1 MVPAYAGY
9 LALNVLTGKTRAWLM
24 GQGHCVAAID
34 ALNVLTGNLHPEQE
48 RAYADG
54 EEGLN
59 RLLQDFY
66 GYAQAP
72 NGAPAAPLGS
82 HVNPHTAGGIAEAV
96 TSASP
101 NCSTRTCRC
110 PARPWWRSSPMVPP
124 RNSAAATGFRAG
136 GEPRIAG
143 RRCR

>member
-1 MVPAYAGY
+1 
-9 LALNVLTGKTRAWLM
+9 M

-82 HVNPHTAGGIAEAV
+82 HVNPHTAGGIAEGGYL
-96 TSASP
+96 
-101 NCSTRTCRC
+101 
-110 PARPWWRSSPMVPP
+110 
-124 RNSAAATGFRAG
+124 GFAELQYAHMPLPG
-136 GEPRIAG
+136 ETLVAGEPRIAG

>member
-1 MVPAYAGY
+1 EEFKTQPEGHTGRALNMVPAYAGY
-9 LALNVLTGKTRAWLM
+9 LALNDLTGKTRAWLM

-54 EEGLN
+54 VEGLN

-72 NGAPAAPLGS
+72 IGAPAAPLGC
-82 HVNPHTAGGIAEAV
+82 HVYPLTAGGIAE
-96 TSASP
+96 
-101 NCSTRTCRC
+101 
-110 PARPWWRSSPMVPP
+110 
-124 RNSAAATGFRAG
+124 G
-136 GEPRIAG
+136 G
-143 RRCR
+143 

>member
-1 MVPAYAGY
+1 
-9 LALNVLTGKTRAWLM
+9 ALKVLTGKTRAWLM

-72 NGAPAAPLGS
+72 NGAPAAPS
-82 HVNPHTAGGIAEAV
+82 ERNATRV
-96 TSASP
+96 SP
-101 NCSTRTCRC
+101 GNGMCAYC
-110 PARPWWRSSPMVPP
+110 
-124 RNSAAATGFRAG
+124 NSAK
-136 GEPRIAG
+136 PR
-143 RRCR
+143 